1 MFYLVDET
9 TGVTTQQKVNANWD
23 AAVAGDDSHRGS
35 LGALDA
41 GGSGSPV
48 SVGASPSAVAS
59 MRKNI
64 FKKKAG
70 LKAVE
75 SARGIQVTHLRQ

>member
-1 MFYLVDET
+1 M
-9 TGVTTQQKVNANWD
+9 TTQQKVNANWD
-23 AAVAGDDSHRGS
+23 GAVAAGDDSHRGS
-35 LGALDA
+35 LGALDV
-41 GGSGSPV
+41 GGGVGGGGGSPV

-70 LKAVE
+70 LRAAE
-75 SARGIQVTHLRQ
+75 SARGIQV